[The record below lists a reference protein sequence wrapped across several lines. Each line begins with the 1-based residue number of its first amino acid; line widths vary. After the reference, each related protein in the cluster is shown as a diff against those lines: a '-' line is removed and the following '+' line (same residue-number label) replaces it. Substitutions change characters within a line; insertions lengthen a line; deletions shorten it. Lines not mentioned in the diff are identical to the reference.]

1 MTPFRLTHVA
11 LSGSALVL
19 CACGPTGGGSAGA
32 SPVPVTVSAQQGGTI
47 GSMSGVTMMVGSAGQ
62 TARVGA
68 SRDAVW
74 AKLPAAYES
83 LGLPISVKDDARF
96 RIGNDQI
103 KARRALNGVQMRTI
117 VDCGSDLNGEKAEN
131 YDIRLTIETT
141 VAQGAT
147 ADVAEVTTVVT
158 GLGRSPNFGNNDVAC
173 TTKGELERRI
183 LRYVRTQLGLTEK

>member
-1 MTPFRLTHVA
+1 VNSIHLKAIVA
-11 LSGSALVL
+11 AVSTITLAACSQSGS
-19 CACGPTGGGSAGA
+19 SAGA
-32 SPVPVTVSAQQGGTI
+32 APVPVTVSAQQGGTT
-47 GSMSGVTMMVGSAGQ
+47 GSMAGVQMMVGSVGQ

-83 LGLPISVKDDARF
+83 LGLPLSFKEDARF
-96 RIGNDQI
+96 RLGNDQI

-141 VAQGAT
+141 VAQGST
-147 ADVAEVTTVVT
+147 ADAAEVTTMVSA
-158 GLGRSPNFGNNDVAC
+158 LGRSPNFGNNDVPC